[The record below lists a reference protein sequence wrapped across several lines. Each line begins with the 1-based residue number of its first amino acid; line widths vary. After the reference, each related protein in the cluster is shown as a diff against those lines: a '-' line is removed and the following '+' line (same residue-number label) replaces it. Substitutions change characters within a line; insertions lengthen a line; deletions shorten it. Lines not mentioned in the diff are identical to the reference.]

1 MRVRRRSI
9 GGRDQRVT
17 SFSTALMRLCDGV
30 GAVGAALVDAEGET
44 VDYAGAMDPF
54 DIKVA
59 AAEWAVVLVLLKS
72 SRVPAWADTETLV
85 IRGGRK
91 SYFVR
96 ALVDGYAI
104 VLQLL
109 PHAFG
114 ISHRGVSEAVREL
127 CLEAGLAVPT
137 SFCLSKVQWWRLDVR
152 CATRPSRRP
161 EAFQVTWCSGP
172 AEVGCP
178 LTSWLS

>member
-114 ISHRGVSEAVREL
+114 ISHRGVSDL
-127 CLEAGLAVPT
+127 FW
-137 SFCLSKVQWWRLDVR
+137 S
-152 CATRPSRRP
+152 
-161 EAFQVTWCSGP
+161 
-172 AEVGCP
+172 
-178 LTSWLS
+178 